1 MPPPP
6 RGVAEG
12 RRKEEDMTRAPD
24 RVRELMTV
32 GVVTASPEETVAAAL
47 QRMIDHDIGA
57 VVVAEGETPV
67 GVFTERDV
75 TRRVLTDPDLLSR
88 RVGEVMSSP
97 VVTTEPDAEVVTV
110 FETMTARKI
119 RRLPVVE
126 GGRLVGILT
135 ERDLLRWV
143 DAVAKE

>member
-1 MPPPP
+1 
-6 RGVAEG
+6 
-12 RRKEEDMTRAPD
+12 MTKAPD

-32 GVVTASPEETVAAAL
+32 GVVTVTPEDTVETAL
-47 QRMIDHDIGA
+47 RRMIDHDIGA
-57 VVVAEGETPV
+57 VVVVEGETPV

-75 TRRVLTDPDLLSR
+75 TRRVLTDPGLLQR
-88 RVGEVMSSP
+88 RVGEVMSAP
-97 VVTTEPDAEVVTV
+97 VVTTEPDAEIVFV
-110 FETMTARKI
+110 FETMNQRKI

-143 DAVAKE
+143 DAVAHE

>member
-1 MPPPP
+1 
-6 RGVAEG
+6 
-12 RRKEEDMTRAPD
+12 MTKAPD

-32 GVVTASPEETVAAAL
+32 GVVTVEPGDTVATAL
-47 QRMIDHDIGA
+47 RRMIDHDIGA
-57 VVVAEGETPV
+57 VVVVEGERPV

-75 TRRVLTDPDLLSR
+75 TRRVLTDRDLLER
-88 RVGEVMSSP
+88 PVGEVMSSP
-97 VVTTEPDAEVVTV
+97 VVTTDPDAEIVFV
-110 FETMTARKI
+110 FETMNERKI

-143 DAVAKE
+143 DAVANE

>member
-1 MPPPP
+1 
-6 RGVAEG
+6 
-12 RRKEEDMTRAPD
+12 MTKAPD
-24 RVRELMTV
+24 RVRDLMTV
-32 GVVTASPEETVAAAL
+32 GVVTVSPEDVVATAL

-75 TRRVLTDPDLLSR
+75 TRRVLVDPGLLER
-88 RVGEVMSSP
+88 RVREVMSSP
-97 VVTTEPDAEVVTV
+97 VVTTDPDAEIVFV
-110 FETMTARKI
+110 FETMNERKI

-143 DAVAKE
+143 DAVAHE

>member
-1 MPPPP
+1 
-6 RGVAEG
+6 
-12 RRKEEDMTRAPD
+12 MTRTPD

-32 GVVTASPEETVAAAL
+32 GVVTASPEETVASAL
-47 QRMIDHDIGA
+47 RRMIDHDIGA
-57 VVVAEGETPV
+57 VVVAEGEIPV

-75 TRRVLTDPDLLSR
+75 TRRVLTDPDLLER
-88 RVGEVMSSP
+88 PVGEVMSSP
-97 VVTTEPDAEVVTV
+97 VVTTEPDEEIVTV

>member
-1 MPPPP
+1 
-6 RGVAEG
+6 
-12 RRKEEDMTRAPD
+12 MTRAPD

-32 GVVTASPEETVAAAL
+32 GVVTASPDETVATAL

-75 TRRVLTDPDLLSR
+75 TRRVLTDPDLLAR

-97 VVTTEPDAEVVTV
+97 VVTTGPDEEIVTV

>member
-1 MPPPP
+1 
-6 RGVAEG
+6 
-12 RRKEEDMTRAPD
+12 MTKAPD
-24 RVRELMTV
+24 RVRDLMTV
-32 GVVTASPEETVAAAL
+32 GVVAVSPEDVVATAL
-47 QRMIDHDIGA
+47 QRMIDHDVGA

-75 TRRVLTDPDLLSR
+75 TRRVLVDPDLLER
-88 RVGEVMSSP
+88 RVREVMSSP
-97 VVTTEPDAEVVTV
+97 VVTTDPDAEIVFV
-110 FETMTARKI
+110 FETMNERKI

-143 DAVAKE
+143 DAVAHE

>member
-1 MPPPP
+1 
-6 RGVAEG
+6 
-12 RRKEEDMTRAPD
+12 MTKAPD

-32 GVVTASPEETVAAAL
+32 GVVTVTPEDTVETAL
-47 QRMIDHDIGA
+47 RRMIDHDIGA
-57 VVVAEGETPV
+57 VVVVEGESPV

-75 TRRVLTDPDLLSR
+75 TRRVLTDPDLLAR
-88 RVGEVMSSP
+88 PVREVMSAP
-97 VVTTEPDAEVVTV
+97 VVTTEPDAEIVFV
-110 FETMTARKI
+110 FETMNERKI

-143 DAVAKE
+143 DAVAHE

>member
-1 MPPPP
+1 
-6 RGVAEG
+6 
-12 RRKEEDMTRAPD
+12 MTKAPD
-24 RVRELMTV
+24 RVRDLMTV
-32 GVVTASPEETVAAAL
+32 GVVTVSPEDVVATAL
-47 QRMIDHDIGA
+47 RRMIDHDIGA

-75 TRRVLTDPDLLSR
+75 TRRVLVDPDLLER
-88 RVGEVMSSP
+88 PVREVMSSP
-97 VVTTEPDAEVVTV
+97 VVTTEPDAEIVFV
-110 FETMTARKI
+110 FETMNERKI

-143 DAVAKE
+143 DAVAHE

>member
-1 MPPPP
+1 
-6 RGVAEG
+6 
-12 RRKEEDMTRAPD
+12 MTKAPD
-24 RVRELMTV
+24 RVRDLMTV
-32 GVVTASPEETVAAAL
+32 GVVTVAPEETVATAL
-47 QRMIDHDIGA
+47 RRMIDHDIGA

-75 TRRVLTDPDLLSR
+75 TRRVLSDPDLLER
-88 RVGEVMSSP
+88 PVREVMSSP
-97 VVTTEPDAEVVTV
+97 VVTTEPDAEIVFV
-110 FETMTARKI
+110 FETMNERRI

-143 DAVAKE
+143 DAVAHE

>member
-1 MPPPP
+1 
-6 RGVAEG
+6 
-12 RRKEEDMTRAPD
+12 MTRAPD

-32 GVVTASPEETVAAAL
+32 GVVTASPEETVASAL
-47 QRMIDHDIGA
+47 RRMIDHDIGA
-57 VVVAEGETPV
+57 VVVAEGEIPV

-75 TRRVLTDPDLLSR
+75 TRRVLTDPDLLER
-88 RVGEVMSSP
+88 PVGEVMSSP
-97 VVTTEPDAEVVTV
+97 VVTTEPDEEIVTV